1 MLFIEA
7 TVLCALLFLLCIL
20 GTGTDAKN
28 LQNYSSYP
36 DAVQSRIRSFPEYQ
50 HQFKEQN
57 PLLTFTANFLLFL
70 VILFVFGIFIR
81 QSNFSHNFLSLL
93 ILGQTLN
100 VFDLIVIDL
109 LWWRRTPR
117 IRFSKLPQPALY
129 QDPRKHI
136 SAFIRAFIMYFAIA
150 LIDGYLLTLF

>member
-1 MLFIEA
+1 MIFIET
-7 TVLCALLFLLCIL
+7 TVLCAILFIFCIF

-36 DAVQSRIRSFPEYQ
+36 DAVQSRIRAIPEYQ

-57 PLLTFTANFLLFL
+57 PFLTFTANFLLFL
-70 VILFVFGIFIR
+70 VILFVFGISIR
-81 QSNFSHNFLSLL
+81 QSNFMQNFLSLL

-100 VFDLIVIDL
+100 AFDLIVIDL

>member
-1 MLFIEA
+1 MLFTEA
-7 TVLCALLFLLCIL
+7 VLLCAIFFILCFL

-28 LQNYSSYP
+28 LKNYSSYP
-36 DAVQSRIRSFPEYQ
+36 DEVQIRISAIPEYQ
-50 HQFKEQN
+50 HRFKEQN
-57 PLLTFTANFLLFL
+57 PFLTFTANFLLFL

-81 QSNFSHNFLSLL
+81 QSNFAQNFLSLL

>member
-7 TVLCALLFLLCIL
+7 TVLCTVLFMLCIL

-36 DAVQSRIRSFPEYQ
+36 DEVQSRIRAIPEYQ
-50 HQFKEQN
+50 HQLKEQN
-57 PLLTFTANFLLFL
+57 PFLTFTANFLLFL
-70 VILFVFGIFIR
+70 VILFVFGISIR
-81 QSNFSHNFLSLL
+81 QSNFTHNFLSLL
-93 ILGQTLN
+93 FLGQTLN
-100 VFDLIVIDL
+100 AFDLIVIDL

-136 SAFIRAFIMYFAIA
+136 LAFIRAFIMYFAIA
-150 LIDGYLLTLF
+150 LVDGYLLTLF

>member
-1 MLFIEA
+1 MLFTEA
-7 TVLCALLFLLCIL
+7 ILLCAIFFILCFL

-28 LQNYSSYP
+28 LKNYSSYP
-36 DAVQSRIRSFPEYQ
+36 DEVQIRISAIPEYQ
-50 HQFKEQN
+50 HQVQEKN
-57 PLLTFTANFLLFL
+57 PFLTFTANFLLFL

-81 QSNFSHNFLSLL
+81 QSNFAQNFLSLL

>member
-1 MLFIEA
+1 MLFTEA
-7 TVLCALLFLLCIL
+7 VLLCAIFFILCFL

-28 LQNYSSYP
+28 LKNYSSYP
-36 DAVQSRIRSFPEYQ
+36 DEVQIRISAIPEYQ

-57 PLLTFTANFLLFL
+57 PFLTFTANFLLFL

-81 QSNFSHNFLSLL
+81 QSNFAQNFLSLL

-109 LWWRRTPR
+109 LWWQRTPR

>member
-7 TVLCALLFLLCIL
+7 AILCAVLFILCIL
-20 GTGTDAKN
+20 GTVSDAKN

-36 DAVQSRIRSFPEYQ
+36 DAVQSGIRTIPEYQ
-50 HQFKEQN
+50 HQVQEKN
-57 PLLTFTANFLLFL
+57 PFLTFTANFLLFL
-70 VILFVFGIFIR
+70 VILFIFGIFIR
-81 QSNFSHNFLSLL
+81 QNNFAQNFLSLL

-100 VFDLIVIDL
+100 AFDLIVIDL
-109 LWWRRTPR
+109 LWWRHTPR

-136 SAFIRAFIMYFAIA
+136 FAFIRAFIMYCAIA

>member
-1 MLFIEA
+1 MLFIETA
-7 TVLCALLFLLCIL
+7 VLCVVLFILCIL
-20 GTGTDAKN
+20 RTGTDAKN
-28 LQNYSSYP
+28 LQNFSSYP
-36 DAVQSRIRSFPEYQ
+36 DAVQSRIRAIPEYQ

-81 QSNFSHNFLSLL
+81 HNSFTHNFLSLL

-100 VFDLIVIDL
+100 AFDLIVIDL
-109 LWWRRTPR
+109 LWWRHTPR

-136 SAFIRAFIMYFAIA
+136 SAFIRAFIMFCVIA

>member
-1 MLFIEA
+1 MLFIETA
-7 TVLCALLFLLCIL
+7 VLCAVLFILCIFR
-20 GTGTDAKN
+20 TGTDAKN

-36 DAVQSRIRSFPEYQ
+36 DAVQSRIRAIPEYQ
-50 HQFKEQN
+50 HRFQEKN
-57 PLLTFTANFLLFL
+57 PFLTFTANFLLFL

-81 QSNFSHNFLSLL
+81 QNNFAQNFLSLL

-100 VFDLIVIDL
+100 AFDLIVIDL

-129 QDPRKHI
+129 QDSRKHV
-136 SAFIRAFIMYFAIA
+136 SAFIRAFIMFCAIA
-150 LIDGYLLTLF
+150 LIDGYLLILF

>member
-1 MLFIEA
+1 MLFTEA
-7 TVLCALLFLLCIL
+7 VLLFAIFFILCFL

-28 LQNYSSYP
+28 LKNYSSYP
-36 DAVQSRIRSFPEYQ
+36 DEVQIRISAIPEYQ
-50 HQFKEQN
+50 HRFKEQN
-57 PLLTFTANFLLFL
+57 PFLTFTANFLLFL

-81 QSNFSHNFLSLL
+81 QSNFAQNFLSLL

>member
-7 TVLCALLFLLCIL
+7 AVLCAVLFILCIFR
-20 GTGTDAKN
+20 TGTDAKN
-28 LQNYSSYP
+28 LQNFSSYP
-36 DAVQSRIRSFPEYQ
+36 DAVQSRIRAIPEYQ
-50 HQFKEQN
+50 HQVQEKN
-57 PLLTFTANFLLFL
+57 PFLTFTADFLLFL

-81 QSNFSHNFLSLL
+81 QNNFAQNFLSLL
-93 ILGQTLN
+93 FLGQTLN
-100 VFDLIVIDL
+100 AFDLIVIDL
-109 LWWRRTPR
+109 LWWRRTSR

-129 QDPRKHI
+129 QDPRKHV

>member
-36 DAVQSRIRSFPEYQ
+36 DAVQSRIRAIPEYQ

-57 PLLTFTANFLLFL
+57 PLLTFIANFLLFL

-81 QSNFSHNFLSLL
+81 QSNFSQNFLSLL

-136 SAFIRAFIMYFAIA
+136 FAFIRAFIMYCAIA

>member
-1 MLFIEA
+1 MLFTEA
-7 TVLCALLFLLCIL
+7 VLLCAIFFILCFL

-28 LQNYSSYP
+28 LKNYSSYP
-36 DAVQSRIRSFPEYQ
+36 DEVQIRISAIPEYQ
-50 HQFKEQN
+50 HRFKEQN
-57 PLLTFTANFLLFL
+57 PFLTFTANFLLFL

-81 QSNFSHNFLSLL
+81 QSNFAQNFLSLL

-129 QDPRKHI
+129 QDPRKHV
-136 SAFIRAFIMYFAIA
+136 SAFIRAFIMFCAIA

>member
-1 MLFIEA
+1 MLFTEA
-7 TVLCALLFLLCIL
+7 VLLCAIFFILCFL

-28 LQNYSSYP
+28 LKNYSSYP
-36 DAVQSRIRSFPEYQ
+36 DEVQIRISAIPEYQ

-57 PLLTFTANFLLFL
+57 PFLTFTANFLLFL
-70 VILFVFGIFIR
+70 AILFVLGIFIR
-81 QSNFSHNFLSLL
+81 QSDFTHNFLSLL
-93 ILGQTLN
+93 FLGQTLN
-100 VFDLIVIDL
+100 AFDLIVIDL
-109 LWWRRTPR
+109 LWWRHTSR

-136 SAFIRAFIMYFAIA
+136 SAFIRAFIMFCAIA

>member
-36 DAVQSRIRSFPEYQ
+36 DAVQSRIRTIPEYQ
-50 HQFKEQN
+50 HQVQEKN
-57 PLLTFTANFLLFL
+57 PFLTFTANFLLFL

-81 QSNFSHNFLSLL
+81 QTNFAQNFLSLL

-100 VFDLIVIDL
+100 AFDLIVIDL
-109 LWWRRTPR
+109 LWWRHTPR

-136 SAFIRAFIMYFAIA
+136 SAFIRAFIMFCVIA

>member
-117 IRFSKLPQPALY
+117 IRFSKLPKPALY

>member
-1 MLFIEA
+1 MLFTEA
-7 TVLCALLFLLCIL
+7 VLLCAIFFILCFL

-28 LQNYSSYP
+28 LKNYSSYP
-36 DAVQSRIRSFPEYQ
+36 DEVQIRISAIPEYQ

-57 PLLTFTANFLLFL
+57 PFLTFTANFLLFL

-81 QSNFSHNFLSLL
+81 QSNFAQNFLSLL

>member
-36 DAVQSRIRSFPEYQ
+36 DAVQRRIRAIPEYQ
-50 HQFKEQN
+50 HRFREKN
-57 PLLTFTANFLLFL
+57 PFLTFTANFLLFL

-81 QSNFSHNFLSLL
+81 QSNFTQNFLSLL

-109 LWWRRTPR
+109 LWWRHTPR

-136 SAFIRAFIMYFAIA
+136 SAFIKAFIMYFAIA

>member
-7 TVLCALLFLLCIL
+7 TVLCAILFILCIL
-20 GTGTDAKN
+20 KTGTDAKN

-36 DAVQSRIRSFPEYQ
+36 PAVQSRIRAIPEYQ

-57 PLLTFTANFLLFL
+57 SFLTFTANFLLFL
-70 VILFVFGIFIR
+70 VILFVFGISIR
-81 QSNFSHNFLSLL
+81 QSNFTHNFLSLL
-93 ILGQTLN
+93 FLGQTLN
-100 VFDLIVIDL
+100 AFDLIVIDL

-129 QDPRKHI
+129 QDPRKHV

>member
-7 TVLCALLFLLCIL
+7 AVLCALLFILCIL
-20 GTGTDAKN
+20 RTGTDAKN

-36 DAVQSRIRSFPEYQ
+36 AAVQSRIRAIPEYQ
-50 HQFKEQN
+50 HQVQEQN
-57 PLLTFTANFLLFL
+57 PFLTFTANLLLFL

-81 QSNFSHNFLSLL
+81 QSNFAQNFLSLL

-100 VFDLIVIDL
+100 AFDLIVIDM

>member
-1 MLFIEA
+1 MLFTEA
-7 TVLCALLFLLCIL
+7 VLLCATFFILCFL

-28 LQNYSSYP
+28 LKNYSSYP
-36 DAVQSRIRSFPEYQ
+36 DEVQIRISAIPEYE

-57 PLLTFTANFLLFL
+57 PFLTFTANFLLFL

-81 QSNFSHNFLSLL
+81 QSNFAQNFLSLL

-100 VFDLIVIDL
+100 AFDLIVMDL

-129 QDPRKHI
+129 QDPRKHV
-136 SAFIRAFIMYFAIA
+136 SAFIRAFIMYCAIA

>member
-7 TVLCALLFLLCIL
+7 TVLCAVLFMLCIL

-36 DAVQSRIRSFPEYQ
+36 DAVQTRIRAIPEYQ
-50 HQFKEQN
+50 HRFQEKN
-57 PLLTFTANFLLFL
+57 PFLTFTANFLLFL

-81 QSNFSHNFLSLL
+81 QSNFTHNFLSLL

-109 LWWRRTPR
+109 LWWRHTPR

-136 SAFIRAFIMYFAIA
+136 SAFIRAFIMYCAIA

>member
-1 MLFIEA
+1 MLFIETA
-7 TVLCALLFLLCIL
+7 VLCAILFILCIFR
-20 GTGTDAKN
+20 TGTDAKN

-36 DAVQSRIRSFPEYQ
+36 DTVQSRIRTIPEYK
-50 HQFKEQN
+50 HQVQEKN
-57 PLLTFTANFLLFL
+57 PFLTFTANFLLFL

-81 QSNFSHNFLSLL
+81 QNNFAQNFLSLL

-109 LWWRRTPR
+109 LWWRHTPR

-136 SAFIRAFIMYFAIA
+136 SAFTRAFIMFCAIA

>member
-1 MLFIEA
+1 MLFTEA
-7 TVLCALLFLLCIL
+7 VLLCAIFFLLCFL

-28 LQNYSSYP
+28 LKNYSSYP
-36 DAVQSRIRSFPEYQ
+36 DEVQIRISAIPEYQ
-50 HQFKEQN
+50 NLFRVKSQFA
-57 PLLTFTANFLLFL
+57 TFMANFLLFL

-81 QSNFSHNFLSLL
+81 QSNFTHNFLSLL
-93 ILGQTLN
+93 FLGQTLN
-100 VFDLIVIDL
+100 AFDLIVIDL

>member
-1 MLFIEA
+1 MLFIETA
-7 TVLCALLFLLCIL
+7 VLCAILFILCIFR
-20 GTGTDAKN
+20 TGTDAKN

-36 DAVQSRIRSFPEYQ
+36 DTVQSRIRTIPEYE

-57 PLLTFTANFLLFL
+57 PFLTFTANFLLFL

-81 QSNFSHNFLSLL
+81 QNNFAQNFLSLL

-109 LWWRRTPR
+109 LWWRHTPR

-136 SAFIRAFIMYFAIA
+136 SAFTRAFIMFCAIA

>member
-1 MLFIEA
+1 MLFTEA
-7 TVLCALLFLLCIL
+7 VLLCAIFFLLCFL

-28 LQNYSSYP
+28 LTNYSSYP
-36 DAVQSRIRSFPEYQ
+36 DEVQIRISAIPEYQ
-50 HQFKEQN
+50 HRFQEKN
-57 PLLTFTANFLLFL
+57 PFLTFTANFLLFL

-81 QSNFSHNFLSLL
+81 QNNFAQNFLSLL

-100 VFDLIVIDL
+100 AFDLIVIDL

-129 QDPRKHI
+129 QDPRKHV
-136 SAFIRAFIMYFAIA
+136 SAFIRAFIMFCAIA
-150 LIDGYLLTLF
+150 LIDGYLLILF